1 MEAIPSD
8 QLERIQPI
16 VQSVRDSIRHL
27 SRLLPDDAPSAVDY
41 SPPE

>member
-16 VQSVRDSIRHL
+16 VEAVRASIVRL
-27 SRLLPDDAPSAVDY
+27 SQDLPDDAQSAVDY